1 MPLPSVAVL
10 VTVVGP
16 WLNTVPDKGLDTT
29 VTVPQLSVAVVAAK
43 VTIAEQRPASV
54 FCVKLVGQDV
64 ITGAW

>member
-10 VTVVGP
+10 VTVVIP
-16 WLNTVPDKGLDTT
+16 VKVLPDVGLEAT
-29 VTVPQLSVAVVAAK
+29 VTVPQLSVAVVAAN
-43 VTIAEQRPASV
+43 VTTAEQSPASV